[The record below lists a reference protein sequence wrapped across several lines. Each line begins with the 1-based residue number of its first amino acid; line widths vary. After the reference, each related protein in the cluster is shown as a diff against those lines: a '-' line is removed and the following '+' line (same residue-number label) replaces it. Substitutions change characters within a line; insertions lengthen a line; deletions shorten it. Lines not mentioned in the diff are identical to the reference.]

1 MPHFVDCPLDV
12 LVSCFFLIK
21 FMSVASLTFLPKS
34 MLMLPVGKLEVL
46 FQILCLSDTV
56 LAVPPNSVGQGQPQG
71 AHCLPQPRE
80 AAGAAVGAASW
91 ELVWYYSEG
100 RFIQL

>member
-1 MPHFVDCPLDV
+1 MATLSSIPAWRLPWTEEPGC
-12 LVSCFFLIK
+12 CFSDIFAK
-21 FMSVASLTFLPKS
+21 KYVNAASWQT
-34 MLMLPVGKLEVL
+34 GGVL